1 MILRQTGIEQAKI
14 SLLAVRLALPP
25 PIAQPLFR
33 ELPPAHPLVQPLSQ
47 LVPSILTVL
56 AGASLDLSVP
66 QDLAAVNMVT
76 AEQHPT
82 TAELDAKQPQEP
94 AQVLVLLHPWED
106 RLLQPPRRLLPL
118 LLRPPLLPPARPP
131 LHRPRLLLPARP
143 PPHRPRL
150 LLQARLPPRPLPS
163 PPPLR
168 VLWTLA
174 EHVVALKA
182 TFVPQDNAV
191 VNMAIVENQPLTAA
205 PAANLPSEPA
215 QQAALLVARLAALL
229 VALLVARRRPQAQ
242 TAPAVAA
249 KATPVAPLLAVV
261 NMATAAHPLP
271 TAALDASLPLENVLR
286 KVFRMHFVKL
296 RCVAAFC

>member
-1 MILRQTGIEQAKI
+1 M
-14 SLLAVRLALPP
+14 
-25 PIAQPLFR
+25 
-33 ELPPAHPLVQPLSQ
+33 
-47 LVPSILTVL
+47 
-56 AGASLDLSVP
+56 
-66 QDLAAVNMVT
+66 
-76 AEQHPT
+76 
-82 TAELDAKQPQEP
+82 
-94 AQVLVLLHPWED
+94 
-106 RLLQPPRRLLPL
+106 
-118 LLRPPLLPPARPP
+118 
-131 LHRPRLLLPARP
+131 
-143 PPHRPRL
+143 
-150 LLQARLPPRPLPS
+150 
-163 PPPLR
+163 
-168 VLWTLA
+168 
-174 EHVVALKA
+174 ALKA